1 MKYKKLLNY
10 YESVRQ
16 VGNSTLLQK
25 GAENYD
31 QPFFLLGA
39 TKELAEQFLD
49 IPNSNMTGISIKG
62 NTNKLVGSDKPIA
75 IDSSAWYVILK
86 EVDEKISELNT
97 LKDDHKKVLK
107 SLEVAKDLN
116 IIWSERVEELK
127 YQHVAEMENFTHD
140 IKKLSLF
147 DRIFNFK
154 KIINDKTEA

>member
-1 MKYKKLLNY
+1 VNVDKG
-10 YESVRQ
+10 SVVCAHRH
-16 VGNSTLLQK
+16 GH
-25 GAENYD
+25 
-31 QPFFLLGA
+31 
-39 TKELAEQFLD
+39 
-49 IPNSNMTGISIKG
+49 
-62 NTNKLVGSDKPIA
+62 
-75 IDSSAWYVILK
+75 VILK

-116 IIWSERVEELK
+116 VIWSERVEELK